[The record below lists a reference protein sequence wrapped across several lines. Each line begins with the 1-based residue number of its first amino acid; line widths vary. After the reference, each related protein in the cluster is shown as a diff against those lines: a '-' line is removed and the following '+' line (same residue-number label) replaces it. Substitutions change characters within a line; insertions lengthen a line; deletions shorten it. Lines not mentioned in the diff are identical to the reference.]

1 LEVDVRPVLPLIQ
14 APTLVLHRRDY
25 QFLSIE
31 HGRFL
36 AEHLPEAKLVE
47 LPGADGTLVWETP
60 ELALDL
66 IEEFLTGVRRP
77 VEASRVLATVLF
89 TDIVG
94 STERAGR
101 LGDRRWR
108 ELLDVHDARPISET
122 SCAASDCKS
131 GQACTPARSSSAT
144 VTLAAS
150 PCTSRPGSWPR
161 LDPVRSSPPGP
172 YGTWSW
178 APTSPWTIVD
188 HSG

>member
-66 IEEFLTGVRRP
+66 IEEFLTGVRRR
-77 VEASRVLATVLF
+77 VEASRVL
-89 TDIVG
+89 VG
-94 STERAGR
+94 WRRGNHWAGHGGEGR
-101 LGDRRWR
+101 
-108 ELLDVHDARPISET
+108 
-122 SCAASDCKS
+122 
-131 GQACTPARSSSAT
+131 
-144 VTLAAS
+144 
-150 PCTSRPGSWPR
+150 
-161 LDPVRSSPPGP
+161 
-172 YGTWSW
+172 
-178 APTSPWTIVD
+178 
-188 HSG
+188 